1 MVSIFYDGT
10 KRHRYVKGGMGFS
23 TPPRELFVFQ
33 SADPLQIGKSVRMPS
48 KIDVVPFHIVRF
60 QIQAEKGFERFML
73 FIGKIDLAFSL
84 QKLHDKG
91 IMFKTK
97 SE

>member
-1 MVSIFYDGT
+1 M
-10 KRHRYVKGGMGFS
+10 KGGMDFS
-23 TPPRELFVFQ
+23 TPPRGLFVFQ

-48 KIDVVPFHIVRF
+48 KIDVLPFHIVRF

-91 IMFKTK
+91 ILLFI
-97 SE
+97 SSI

>member
-48 KIDVVPFHIVRF
+48 KIDVFPFHVVGLH
-60 QIQAEKGFERFML
+60 IQSDEF
-73 FIGKIDLAFSL
+73 
-84 QKLHDKG
+84 
-91 IMFKTK
+91 FKTLY
-97 SE
+97 SSVEQ